1 MKTLERK
8 NTEQPKKQM
17 GQFATIEDMLN
28 YSTARAEKVLAKA
41 KGLELK

>member
-8 NTEQPKKQM
+8 TTEQPKKQI
-17 GQFATIEDMLN
+17 GQFANIDELFK